1 MWVSIWGLDSSTQKL
16 REHLFMLT
24 TTWGGVGGTRVTPI
38 LQIRKLRLRAEVTC
52 TMSHSQETGAGC
64 EPIFQTPRPT
74 YGLLARAR
82 GLLGMVGT

>member
-1 MWVSIWGLDSSTQKL
+1 MGAGLVYTEAERTPDYAYNYL
-16 REHLFMLT
+16 G
-24 TTWGGVGGTRVTPI
+24 WGGAQVTPI

-52 TMSHSQETGAGC
+52 TMSHSQETEAGC